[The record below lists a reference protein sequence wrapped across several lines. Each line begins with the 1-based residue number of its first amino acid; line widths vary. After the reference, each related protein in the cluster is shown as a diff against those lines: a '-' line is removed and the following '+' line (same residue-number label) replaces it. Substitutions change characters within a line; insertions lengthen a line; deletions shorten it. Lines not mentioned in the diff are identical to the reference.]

1 MCPIGSIQS
10 LLIFMQGR
18 INATKVFFCQFS
30 VRLQVPNINSLLL
43 TSRGSACQLLAQG
56 IEACQVEHHSSQYC
70 KNSVRTHFIF
80 NLEGIRKV
88 VFILTTRTCY
98 HSENLPRALE
108 LFQATERNRL
118 VCVSRL
124 ENVKSSA
131 HFSTTTIFSR

>member
-18 INATKVFFCQFS
+18 INAAKVFFDNFS
-30 VRLQVPNINSLLL
+30 FGFRCR
-43 TSRGSACQLLAQG
+43 TSTACCKTLRGSACQLLAQG
-56 IEACQVEHHSSQYC
+56 IEACQVEHHSSSYC

-88 VFILTTRTCY
+88 VFILTTRTCSY
-98 HSENLPRALE
+98 PENLPRALE

-118 VCVSRL
+118 VCVLRL
-124 ENVKSSA
+124 ENVKSSG
-131 HFSTTTIFSR
+131 HFSTTTFSR